1 MPAAA
6 GTDHTGSA
14 GRRPRLRG
22 RTGRSAAAVGGE
34 GFRLDEDAPF
44 RAHLLPLGPE
54 EHVLLLVL
62 HHIAADGWS
71 LDPLLL
77 DLAAACRARM
87 EGREPGWA
95 PLPLQY
101 ADYCAWQ
108 HDLLGDASASD
119 QDRQLAHWR
128 EALAGLPDELPLP
141 TDRPRPAR
149 ATHHGGDIPVRL
161 DADLHRRL
169 RAVATETG
177 TTVFMVVQA
186 GLAALLTRLGAGT
199 DIPLGTPVAGRADEL
214 LDDLVGCFVNTL
226 VLRTDTSGDPSFRE
240 LLSRVRETD
249 LAAYAHQELPF
260 EHLVEALNPPR
271 SLARHPLFQVMLAF
285 RPTAGPRLDLP
296 GLHGRTLPVE
306 TGSTKIDLTFN
317 LGEQRTPTALR
328 TASRASS
335 STAPTSST
343 GVPPWNWP
351 PVWNACCGPRPVN
364 PIAPSVPSTSSG
376 TANATACWPSST
388 TRHGRYRTPPSP
400 GSSRR
405 ALPKCRTPSRPRT
418 ARTA

>member
-1 MPAAA
+1 M
-6 GTDHTGSA
+6 
-14 GRRPRLRG
+14 
-22 RTGRSAAAVGGE
+22 
-34 GFRLDEDAPF
+34 
-44 RAHLLPLGPE
+44 
-54 EHVLLLVL
+54 
-62 HHIAADGWS
+62 
-71 LDPLLL
+71 
-77 DLAAACRARM
+77 
-87 EGREPGWA
+87 
-95 PLPLQY
+95 
-101 ADYCAWQ
+101 
-108 HDLLGDASASD
+108 
-119 QDRQLAHWR
+119 
-128 EALAGLPDELPLP
+128 
-141 TDRPRPAR
+141 
-149 ATHHGGDIPVRL
+149 
-161 DADLHRRL
+161 
-169 RAVATETG
+169 
-177 TTVFMVVQA
+177 
-186 GLAALLTRLGAGT
+186 
-199 DIPLGTPVAGRADEL
+199 
-214 LDDLVGCFVNTL
+214 
-226 VLRTDTSGDPSFRE
+226 LRTDTSGDPSFRE

-317 LGEQRTPTALR
+317 LGEQRTPDGSPDGIEGILQYSADLFDRR
-328 TASRASS
+328 TAVELAARLERLLRA
-335 STAPTSST
+335 
-343 GVPPWNWP
+343 
-351 PVWNACCGPRPVN
+351 RPVN